1 MLWLPPEKLR
11 PYIHLTPEGWDVND
25 DAPEW
30 ARQEFEQFMIEITR
44 EEHDANSLFSA
55 D

>member
-1 MLWLPPEKLR
+1 MLWLPPKKLR
-11 PYIHLTPEGWDVND
+11 PYVHLTSDGWDVND

-30 ARQEFEQFMIEITR
+30 AREEFEQFMIEITR
-44 EEHDANSLFSA
+44 EEHDADSLFPA